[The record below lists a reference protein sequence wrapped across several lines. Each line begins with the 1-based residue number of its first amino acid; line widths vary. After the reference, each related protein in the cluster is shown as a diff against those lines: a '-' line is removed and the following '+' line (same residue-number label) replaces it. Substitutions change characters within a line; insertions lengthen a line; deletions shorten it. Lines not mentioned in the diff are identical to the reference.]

1 MPRASRRRC
10 GRSVIADHA
19 DLPEVDLTPQLP
31 PLSRLALA
39 YAPARAR
46 ADWLTLLALD
56 ARLAGLVR
64 QAREPMLAQL
74 RLAWWRD
81 RFTADPETWPKGD
94 PLLARLADWGE
105 PVRALAKLVD
115 GWEALLGE
123 APLPAEALEEFA
135 AGRIAAL
142 AALAYRMG
150 ARDPVV
156 VALGR
161 RWAFADLAL
170 HLGDPAERTVAAA
183 LLNAAAPAAGA
194 ARPRAPR
201 PLRPLALL
209 AGLSERAVRRGAAD
223 ALSGPGALLAAIR
236 LGFTG
241 R

>member
-1 MPRASRRRC
+1 MRRGSRRRC
-10 GRSVIADHA
+10 GRSAIADDP
-19 DLPEVDLTPQLP
+19 DLVGQLP

-81 RFTADPETWPKGD
+81 RFNADPAEWPKGD
-94 PLLARLADWGE
+94 PLLARLADWGD

-123 APLPAEALEEFA
+123 APLGPDALGEFVT
-135 AGRIAAL
+135 GRIAGLVAL
-142 AALAYRMG
+142 AHRLD

-156 VALGR
+156 VSMGR
-161 RWAFADLAL
+161 RWACADLAL
-170 HLGDPAERTVAAA
+170 HLGDPTERGNAAA
-183 LLNAAAPAAGA
+183 LLADAAPGGRTA
-194 ARPRAPR
+194 R

-209 AGLSERAVRRGAAD
+209 AGLSERGVRGGAGE

-236 LGFTG
+236 LGITG
-241 R
+241 G